1 MMNLLISFLILGAI
15 VFFIWWAIKEYNKL
29 NLSERT
35 DLVINDYKSLNIP
48 EKTSNIYNTYTN
60 ICDEGIDVVVPA
72 GSLQNKSFLGTS
84 LTIPQKDVT
93 LKIKVDCNQSLSGSS
108 S

>member
-1 MMNLLISFLILGAI
+1 MSVLISFLIFGA
-15 VFFIWWAIKEYNKL
+15 VLFFIWWAIKEYKKL

-35 DLVINDYKSLNIP
+35 DLLMNDYKSLEISD
-48 EKTSNIYNTYTN
+48 KTNNVYNTYTN
-60 ICDEGIDVVVPA
+60 ICKEGIDVVVPA
-72 GSLQNKSFLGTS
+72 GSLQNKSFLGTT

-93 LKIKVDCNQSLSGSS
+93 LNIKVDCDQSLSGSS